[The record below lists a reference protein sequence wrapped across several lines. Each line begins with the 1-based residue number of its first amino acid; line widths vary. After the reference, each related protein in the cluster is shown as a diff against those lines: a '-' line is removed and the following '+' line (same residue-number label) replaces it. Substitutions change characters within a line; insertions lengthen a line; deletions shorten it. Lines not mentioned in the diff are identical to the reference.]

1 MLDKIKEFAKDYLKE
16 VADGNFAKVANMPVD
31 FITENNVTEGE
42 RNVLLLALVE
52 EVIKEMVSTDQVKDN
67 ELVHS
72 KLLEVHAELSSL
84 VNKAEEKAED
94 EMTEQVSEG
103 EATPEQE
110 GSTVDV
116 QESSE
121 EVTEK

>member
-31 FITENNVTEGE
+31 FITENGVVEGE
-42 RNVLLLALVE
+42 RNALLLALVE
-52 EVIKEMVSTDQVKDN
+52 EVIKEMVATDQVKDN
-67 ELVHS
+67 ELVHN

-84 VNKAEEKAED
+84 VNAAEEKAED
-94 EMTEQVSEG
+94 ETPEQVSEG

-121 EVTEK
+121 EATEK

>member
-42 RNVLLLALVE
+42 RNALLLALVE